1 MTSATAVSD
10 SHVDQAPQTLIS
22 VRELRKVF
30 PAPRG
35 VKADDVLAVDAVSFD
50 LRADE
55 CLAIVGESGSGK
67 TTVARMIV
75 GLETVTSGTVTVNG
89 QDRSQAARHLRDRR
103 TRAREV
109 QYVFQDPY
117 SSLNGRQRIG
127 DVIQSNLRLHAEDRP
142 GRTELQRRA
151 QEVLDAVG
159 LPKRFIDRL
168 PRELSGGQRQRVA
181 IARAL
186 AADPKVVVL
195 DEAVAALDVSIQA
208 QILNLLSDIKAE
220 RKVSYL
226 FISHDLAVVNQISD
240 RMIVM
245 ENGQVVDQGDT
256 ATLLAHPTHPYTRAL
271 RAAVPGPGRQPVRR
285 AQLASRRTGGI

>member
-271 RAAVPGPGRQPVRR
+271 RAAVPGPGWKPVRR
-285 AQLASRRTGGI
+285 EKLAS

>member
-1 MTSATAVSD
+1 MSSN
-10 SHVDQAPQTLIS
+10 QPLIS
-22 VRELRKVF
+22 VTDLRKVF

-35 VKADDVLAVDAVSFD
+35 TKAEDVVAVDGVSFD
-50 LRADE
+50 LHADE

-75 GLETVTSGTVTVNG
+75 GLETVTSGAVTVEG
-89 QDRSQAARHLRDRR
+89 KDRTAAPRHLRDRR
-103 TRAREV
+103 ERARQV

-117 SSLNGRQRIG
+117 SSLNGRQTIG
-127 DVIQSNLRLHAEDRP
+127 NVILSNLSLHATDRP
-142 GRTELQRRA
+142 GRTELQRHA
-151 QEVLDAVG
+151 QEILDAVG
-159 LPKRFIDRL
+159 LPRRFADRL

-186 AADPKVVVL
+186 AADPQVVVL

-245 ENGQVVDQGDT
+245 ENGKVVDQGDT
-256 ATLLAHPTHPYTRAL
+256 AALLAHPTHPYTRAL
-271 RAAVPGPGRQPVRR
+271 RAAVPGPGWRPVRR
-285 AQLASRRTGGI
+285 EKLAS

>member
-1 MTSATAVSD
+1 MTSATTVPD
-10 SHVDQAPQTLIS
+10 SPTDPASQPLIS

-35 VKADDVLAVDAVSFD
+35 VKADDVVAVDEVSFD
-50 LRADE
+50 LHADE

-75 GLETVTSGTVTVNG
+75 GLETVTSGTVTVGG
-89 QDRSQAARHLRDRR
+89 QDRSRAARHLRDRR

-220 RKVSYL
+220 RRVSYL

-245 ENGQVVDQGDT
+245 ENGQVVDRGDT

-271 RAAVPGPGRQPVRR
+271 RAAVPGPGWTPVRR
-285 AQLASRRTGGI
+285 ERLAS

>member
-1 MTSATAVSD
+1 MND
-10 SHVDQAPQTLIS
+10 SVKDQQPLIAIDG
-22 VRELRKVF
+22 LRKVF

-35 VKADDVLAVDAVSFD
+35 TQGEDVVAVDGVSFE
-50 LRADE
+50 LMPDE

-75 GLETVTSGTVTVNG
+75 GLETVTEGTVTVLG
-89 QDRSQAARHLRDRR
+89 QDRTAAPRSLRDRR
-103 TRAREV
+103 ARAREV

-127 DVIQSNLRLHAEDRP
+127 EVISSNLRLHAESSI
-142 GRTELQRRA
+142 GAKQLTAKA
-151 QEVLDAVG
+151 QGILDSVG
-159 LPKRFIDRL
+159 LPQRFFDRF

-186 AADPKVVVL
+186 AADPRVIVL

-208 QILNLLSDIKAE
+208 QILNLLSDIKAD
-220 RKVSYL
+220 RQVSYL

-245 ENGQVVDQGDT
+245 ENGQVVDRGDT
-256 ATLLAHPTHPYTRAL
+256 AELLKNPTHPYTRAL
-271 RAAVPGPGRQPVRR
+271 RAAVPGPGWKPVRR
-285 AQLASRRTGGI
+285 EKLAS

>member
-1 MTSATAVSD
+1 MNRTSGSGGPLIEVS
-10 SHVDQAPQTLIS
+10 
-22 VRELRKVF
+22 ELRKVF

-35 VKADDVLAVDAVSFD
+35 TRGEDVVAVDGVSFE
-50 LRADE
+50 LLPDE

-75 GLETVTSGTVTVNG
+75 GLETLTSGTVTVLG
-89 QDRSQAARHLRDRR
+89 KDRSTAPKHLRDRR
-103 TRAREV
+103 ERAREV

-127 DVIQSNLRLHAEDRP
+127 EVILGNLRLHADAGAARA
-142 GRTELQRRA
+142 GLKRRA
-151 QEVLDAVG
+151 QEILDSVG
-159 LPKRFIDRL
+159 LPQRFFDRL
-168 PRELSGGQRQRVA
+168 PKELSGGQRQRVA

-186 AADPKVVVL
+186 AADPKVIVL

-208 QILNLLSDIKAE
+208 QILNLLADIKAQRE
-220 RKVSYL
+220 ISYL

-245 ENGQVVDQGDT
+245 ENGRVVDQGET
-256 ATLLAHPTHPYTRAL
+256 ARLLADPVHPYTRAL
-271 RAAVPGPGRQPVRR
+271 RAAVPGPGWKPVRR
-285 AQLASRRTGGI
+285 ERLAS

>member
-1 MTSATAVSD
+1 MNPTENAALAATPLMRV
-10 SHVDQAPQTLIS
+10 Q
-22 VRELRKVF
+22 ELTKVF

-35 VKADDVLAVDAVSFD
+35 VKDGDVLAVDGVSFE
-50 LRADE
+50 LREDE

-75 GLETVTSGTVTVNG
+75 GLETVTSGQVEIHG
-89 QDRSQAARHLRDRR
+89 SDRTAAPRSLRERR
-103 TRAREV
+103 ARAREV

-127 DVIQSNLRLHAEDRP
+127 DVITSNLRLHGVGSGAAR
-142 GRTELQRRA
+142 LRA
-151 QEVLDAVG
+151 QEILDAVG
-159 LPKRFIDRL
+159 LPKRFFDRY

-186 AADPKVVVL
+186 AADPGIIVL

-208 QILNLLSDIKAE
+208 QILNLLADIKAE
-220 RKVSYL
+220 RQVSYL

-245 ENGQVVDQGDT
+245 ENGRVVDQGDT

-271 RAAVPGPGRQPVRR
+271 RAAVPGPGWAPKRR
-285 AQLASRRTGGI
+285 EQLAS

>member
-1 MTSATAVSD
+1 MSISQ
-10 SHVDQAPQTLIS
+10 QAAGASNEAPLIS
-22 VRELRKVF
+22 VDGLRKVF

-35 VKADDVLAVDAVSFD
+35 SHGSDVVAVDGVSFE
-50 LRADE
+50 LLSDE

-75 GLETVTSGTVTVNG
+75 GLEKVTDGTVTVAG
-89 QDRSQAARHLRDRR
+89 KDRTKDPRSLRDRR
-103 TRAREV
+103 ERAREV

-127 DVIQSNLRLHAEDRP
+127 DVILSNLQLHTDGNP
-142 GRTELQRRA
+142 GKPELRKQA
-151 QEVLDAVG
+151 QELLDSVG
-159 LPKRFIDRL
+159 LPPQYFDRF

-186 AADPKVVVL
+186 AASPQVIVL

-208 QILNLLSDIKAE
+208 QILNLLADIKAE

-240 RMIVM
+240 RVIVM
-245 ENGQVVDQGDT
+245 ENGAIVDRGNT
-256 ATLLAHPTHPYTRAL
+256 AELLANPTHPYTRAL
-271 RAAVPGPGRQPVRR
+271 RAAVPGPGWKPMRR
-285 AQLASRRTGGI
+285 ERLAS

>member
-1 MTSATAVSD
+1 MNHRTQAGRPDPAQADVPLIAVES
-10 SHVDQAPQTLIS
+10 
-22 VRELRKVF
+22 LRKVF

-35 VKADDVLAVDAVSFD
+35 TKGEDVVAVDGVSFQ
-50 LRADE
+50 LMPDE

-75 GLETVTSGTVTVNG
+75 GLETVTDGTVTVLG
-89 QDRSQAARHLRDRR
+89 QDRTAAPRSLRDRR
-103 TRAREV
+103 ARAREV

-127 DVIQSNLRLHAEDRP
+127 EVISSNLRLHAETP
-142 GRTELQRRA
+142 IGAGEVKAKA
-151 QEVLDAVG
+151 QGILDSVG
-159 LPKRFIDRL
+159 LPQRFFDRF

-186 AADPKVVVL
+186 AADPRVIVL

-208 QILNLLSDIKAE
+208 QILNLLADIKAD
-220 RKVSYL
+220 RQVSYL
-226 FISHDLAVVNQISD
+226 FISHDLAVVHQISD

-245 ENGQVVDQGDT
+245 ENGQVVDRGDT
-256 ATLLAHPTHPYTRAL
+256 AELLKNPTHPYTRAL
-271 RAAVPGPGRQPVRR
+271 RAAVPGPGWKPVRR
-285 AQLASRRTGGI
+285 EKLAS

>member
-1 MTSATAVSD
+1 MTSGTRGGAAPATGSD
-10 SHVDQAPQTLIS
+10 PVIS
-22 VRELRKVF
+22 VTDLRKVF

-35 VKADDVLAVDAVSFD
+35 ARTGDVVAVDGVTFD
-50 LRADE
+50 LFGDE

-75 GLETVTSGTVTVNG
+75 GLERVTSGTVTVG
-89 QDRSQAARHLRDRR
+89 GEDRSAPPKHLRDRR
-103 TRAREV
+103 RRAREL

-127 DVIQSNLRLHAEDRP
+127 DVILSNLRLHSD
-142 GRTELQRRA
+142 GRATASELRARA
-151 QEVLDAVG
+151 QEILDSVG
-159 LPKRFIDRL
+159 LPHRFLDRY

-186 AADPKVVVL
+186 AADPSVIVL

-208 QILNLLSDIKAE
+208 QILNLLADIKAQ
-220 RKVSYL
+220 RRISYL

-245 ENGQVVDQGDT
+245 ENGRVVDAGVT
-256 ATLLAHPTHPYTRAL
+256 AELLANPTHPYTRAL
-271 RAAVPGPGRQPVRR
+271 RAAVPGPGWKPVRR
-285 AQLASRRTGGI
+285 EKLAS